1 MIIKMKLTEEK
12 GCWNFHLRL
21 SLAEMRL
28 NVLGVCIRQAVRALL
43 DFIKVSYFFFL
54 VRRS

>member
-1 MIIKMKLTEEK
+1 MKLTKEK

-28 NVLGVCIRQAVRALL
+28 NVLGECITQAVRVLL
-43 DFIKVSYFFFL
+43 DFLKVFYFFFL

>member
-1 MIIKMKLTEEK
+1 MKLSEEI

-28 NVLGVCIRQAVRALL
+28 NVLGVCITQAVRVLL
-43 DFIKVSYFFFL
+43 DFLKVFYFFFL
-54 VRRS
+54 VRRC

>member
-1 MIIKMKLTEEK
+1 MKLSEEK

-28 NVLGVCIRQAVRALL
+28 NVLGVCITQAVRVLL
-43 DFIKVSYFFFL
+43 DFLKVFYFFFL
-54 VRRS
+54 VRRC